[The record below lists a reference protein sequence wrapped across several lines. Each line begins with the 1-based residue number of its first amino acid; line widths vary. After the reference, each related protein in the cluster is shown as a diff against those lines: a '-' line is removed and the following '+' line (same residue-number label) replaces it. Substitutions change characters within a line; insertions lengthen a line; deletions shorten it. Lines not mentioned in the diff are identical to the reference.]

1 MCVCIRR
8 RSEEEVRPHEPVEA
22 EEEAQVDGFVRWDG
36 FMEAVREWKEL
47 RWLRCDEIA
56 IPKPKLNKIFLLAGL
71 ENPMDQSTDG
81 LGWGCI
87 WPHHQSVSQ
96 SSLVHPF
103 MKYTTPKSNSQKPQN
118 PTCSSIHTALQHNIS
133 R

>member
-1 MCVCIRR
+1 M
-8 RSEEEVRPHEPVEA
+8 RPHEPVEA

-36 FMEAVREWKEL
+36 FMEDVREWKEL

-56 IPKPKLNKIFLLAGL
+56 IPKPRLNKIFLLAGL
-71 ENPMDQSTDG
+71 ENPVDRSMDG

-96 SSLVHPF
+96 AWF
-103 MKYTTPKSNSQKPQN
+103 
-118 PTCSSIHTALQHNIS
+118 IHS
-133 R
+133 